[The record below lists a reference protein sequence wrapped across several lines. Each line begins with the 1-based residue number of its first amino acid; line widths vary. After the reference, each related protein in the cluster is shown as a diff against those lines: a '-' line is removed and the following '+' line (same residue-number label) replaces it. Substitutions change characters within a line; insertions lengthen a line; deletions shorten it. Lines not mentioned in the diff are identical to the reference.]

1 MWKRIKSEVT
11 SIAESVWANV
21 KPQITAVLNKASDHV
36 LAIVIA
42 SLTVG
47 AGALTTTTDIQV
59 PIISDV
65 VDAVPGI
72 EPKAVAEKQAK
83 EDAAALEREELR
95 DDISLVLDLV
105 SSLSDRVDTVAPVIA
120 TKSIDYSCKGNQGSV
135 SLSNITVLK
144 AAAHT
149 YAAEFRG
156 INGGRIFMH
165 TGDWANMQGKQLLAT
180 SSVVFANSTI
190 TGNEADG
197 MNLGQVSSSTV
208 TTYNVPDVA
217 GSTTWEDDVVDRIY
231 FVADGVDC
239 RIYDF
244 DADGIFTD
252 GIIIFENVYVNN
264 GSIKNSSIGS
274 ADTFANVD
282 FDVEV
287 IVASTG
293 TVIHSGNN
301 GFVSVG
307 Y

>member
-1 MWKRIKSEVT
+1 MKRIKAEIA

-42 SLTVG
+42 SITVG
-47 AGALTTTTDIQV
+47 AGTLTATTDIQV
-59 PIISDV
+59 PIVSDV

-72 EPKAVAEKQAK
+72 ESKAFEKEQAR

-135 SLSNITVLK
+135 SMSNITVLK

-197 MNLGQVSSSTV
+197 LNLGQVSSSTV

-252 GIIIFENVYVNN
+252 GIIIFENVYVNH
-264 GSIKNSSIGS
+264 GSIKNSSIGK

-293 TVIHSGNN
+293 TVIHSSNN
-301 GFVSVG
+301 GFVAVG

>member
-1 MWKRIKSEVT
+1 MKRIKAEV
-11 SIAESVWANV
+11 
-21 KPQITAVLNKASDHV
+21 ASML

-42 SLTVG
+42 SVTVG
-47 AGALTTTTDIQV
+47 AGTLTATTDIQV
-59 PIISDV
+59 PIVSDV

-72 EPKAVAEKQAK
+72 ESKAFEEEQAR

-105 SSLSDRVDTVAPVIA
+105 GSLSDRVDTVAPVIA
-120 TKSIDYSCKGNQGSV
+120 TKSIDYTCKGNQGSV
-135 SLSNITVLK
+135 SMSNITVLK

-156 INGGRIFMH
+156 INGGRIFMN

-197 MNLGQVSSSTV
+197 LNLGQVSSSTV

-252 GIIIFENVYVNN
+252 GIIIFENVYVNS
-264 GSIKNSSIGS
+264 GSIKNSSIGK

-301 GFVSVG
+301 GFVAVG

>member
-1 MWKRIKSEVT
+1 MKRIKAEVA
-11 SIAESVWANV
+11 SMLESVWANV

-42 SLTVG
+42 SVTVG
-47 AGALTTTTDIQV
+47 AGTLTATTDIQV
-59 PIISDV
+59 PIVSDV

-72 EPKAVAEKQAK
+72 ESKAFEEEQAR

-105 SSLSDRVDTVAPVIA
+105 GSLSDRVDTVAPVIA
-120 TKSIDYSCKGNQGSV
+120 TKSIDYTCKGNQGSV
-135 SLSNITVLK
+135 SMSNITVLK

-156 INGGRIFMH
+156 INGGRIFMN

-197 MNLGQVSSSTV
+197 LNLGQVSSSTV

-252 GIIIFENVYVNN
+252 GIIIFENVYVNS
-264 GSIKNSSIGS
+264 GSIKNSSIGK

-301 GFVSVG
+301 GFVAVG

>member
-1 MWKRIKSEVT
+1 MKRIKTEVA
-11 SIAESVWANV
+11 SILESVWANV

-36 LAIVIA
+36 LALVIA
-42 SLTVG
+42 SVTVG
-47 AGALTTTTDIQV
+47 AGALTTTTDIQIPV
-59 PIISDV
+59 VSDV

-72 EPKAVAEKQAK
+72 ESKAFEEEQAR

-95 DDISLVLDLV
+95 GDITLVLDLV
-105 SSLSDRVDTVAPVIA
+105 GSLSDRVDTVAPVIA
-120 TKSIDYSCKGNQGSV
+120 TKSIDYACKGNQGSV

-156 INGGRIFMH
+156 INGGRIFMN
-165 TGDWANMQGKQLLAT
+165 TGDWSNMQGKQLLAT

-197 MNLGQVSSSTV
+197 LNLGQVSSSTV
-208 TTYNVPDVA
+208 TSYNVPDVA

-274 ADTFANVD
+274 ADTFVNVD

-301 GFVSVG
+301 GFVAVG

>member
-1 MWKRIKSEVT
+1 MKRIKAEVI

-21 KPQITAVLNKASDHV
+21 KPQITAVFNKASDHV

-47 AGALTTTTDIQV
+47 AGAVTTTTDIQV
-59 PIISDV
+59 PIVSDV
-65 VDAVPGI
+65 VDAVPYI
-72 EPKAVAEKQAK
+72 EPKAVEAAEAK

-95 DDISLVLDLV
+95 DRISLVLDLV
-105 SSLSDRVDTVAPVIA
+105 GSLSDRVDTVAPVIA

-165 TGDWANMQGKQLLAT
+165 TGDWTNMQGKQLLAT

-190 TGNEADG
+190 TDNEADG
-197 MNLGQVSSSTV
+197 LNLGQVSSSTI
-208 TTYNVPDVA
+208 TTYNIPNSA
-217 GSTTWEDDVVDRIY
+217 GTTIWEDDVVDRIY

-274 ADTFANVD
+274 ADSFANVD

-287 IVASTG
+287 IVSSTG
-293 TVIHSGNN
+293 TVTHSGNN
-301 GFVSVG
+301 GFVAVG